1 MTDPPLRALPP
12 RTAIMLKLV
21 FHAKETMQR
30 ELLAE
35 LYKPDMIEEM
45 LKESDSV
52 VQRRKECIK
61 MVRRS
66 FCPSARK
73 FIAPVWVLTDTL
85 RRFAGC
91 GSQQGREHR
100 RQRCVESSLFFLP
113 SAMCALCFSLVPLA
127 VHVNLLC
134 HELSFLSLFF
144 QHRGLERQFH
154 GWLSYT
160 PSLDP
165 DQA

>member
-1 MTDPPLRALPP
+1 
-12 RTAIMLKLV
+12 MLKLV

-66 FCPSARK
+66 F
-73 FIAPVWVLTDTL
+73 
-85 RRFAGC
+85 
-91 GSQQGREHR
+91 
-100 RQRCVESSLFFLP
+100 
-113 SAMCALCFSLVPLA
+113 
-127 VHVNLLC
+127 
-134 HELSFLSLFF
+134 
-144 QHRGLERQFH
+144 
-154 GWLSYT
+154 
-160 PSLDP
+160 
-165 DQA
+165 

>member
-1 MTDPPLRALPP
+1 
-12 RTAIMLKLV
+12 MLKLV

-45 LKESDSV
+45 LKESDNV

-66 FCPSARK
+66 LVDRRPEPTASVR
-73 FIAPVWVLTDTL
+73 VLTDTRSL
-85 RRFAGC
+85 AGC
-91 GSQQGREHR
+91 GAQQGREHR

-113 SAMCALCFSLVPLA
+113 SAMRALCFSLVPLA

-134 HELSFLSLFF
+134 HELSFLSLFL

-160 PSLDP
+160 LSLDSY
-165 DQA
+165 QA

>member
-1 MTDPPLRALPP
+1 MTDMGDVSRS
-12 RTAIMLKLV
+12 AIMLKLV

-66 FCPSARK
+66 FWPS
-73 FIAPVWVLTDTL
+73 V
-85 RRFAGC
+85 
-91 GSQQGREHR
+91 
-100 RQRCVESSLFFLP
+100 
-113 SAMCALCFSLVPLA
+113 
-127 VHVNLLC
+127 
-134 HELSFLSLFF
+134 
-144 QHRGLERQFH
+144 
-154 GWLSYT
+154 
-160 PSLDP
+160 
-165 DQA
+165 